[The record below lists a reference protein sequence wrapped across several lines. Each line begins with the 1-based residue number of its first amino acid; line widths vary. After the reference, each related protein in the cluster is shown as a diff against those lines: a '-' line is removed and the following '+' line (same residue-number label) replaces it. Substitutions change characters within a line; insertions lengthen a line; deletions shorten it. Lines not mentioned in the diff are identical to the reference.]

1 VESFGPKAIL
11 LWGSRDLVI
20 ALADAARPRGLR
32 RMTRRALRQSFAEN
46 CRLPRVRWEE
56 LFANANPVEVEIG
69 SGNGAFL
76 RFAAE
81 RNPGVNFFGIEKRRS
96 RAEQAARS
104 LRAAGLSNAIV
115 INADAVCVIAT
126 LVPEESVQAYHI
138 YFPDPWPK
146 RRHRRRRLFGSGNAN
161 LAEEICRTLRPGGRV
176 HLASDLPEHLRS
188 IVKSL
193 LACGHLREAAPSG
206 QPLVTHFAQ
215 KYGRQGRPLFRV
227 SLTRS

>member
-1 VESFGPKAIL
+1 MNGRAFLESFAG
-11 LWGSRDLVI
+11 
-20 ALADAARPRGLR
+20 
-32 RMTRRALRQSFAEN
+32 N
-46 CRLPRVRWEE
+46 CRFPRVNWEE
-56 LFANANPVEVEIG
+56 LFANTNPVEVEIG

-76 RFAAE
+76 KFAAE
-81 RNPGVNFFGIEKRRS
+81 RNPDVNFFGIEKRRS

-104 LRAAGLSNAIV
+104 LRAAGLRNAIV

-126 LVPEESVQAYHI
+126 LVAEESVDAYHI

-146 RRHRRRRLFGSGNAN
+146 RRHRRRRLFGPGNAN

-188 IVKSL
+188 IVRSL
-193 LACGHLREAAPSG
+193 LACGRLREVAPSS

-215 KYGRQGRPLFRV
+215 KYGRQGRPLLRA
-227 SLTRS
+227 SLTRL